1 MSEEKDKE
9 DHVPRWDVIEKLHD
23 KIDRDINDAYD
34 KDKLSFIEVDFALLM
49 IKEKI
54 YQQKMEMYNLYF
66 KAKEEEEGETK
77 DAPDN
82 LYR

>member
-9 DHVPRWDVIEKLHD
+9 ELVPRWDVIGKLHD
-23 KIDRDINDAYD
+23 KIDTDINDAY
-34 KDKLSFIEVDFALLM
+34 KEDKLSFIEIDFALLM

-66 KAKEEEEGETK
+66 KSKEEEEVDPK
-77 DAPDN
+77 DVPDHMFK
-82 LYR
+82 

>member
-9 DHVPRWDVIEKLHD
+9 DHVPRWDIIEKLHD
-23 KIDRDINDAYD
+23 KIDGDINDAYT
-34 KDKLSFIEVDFALLM
+34 KDKLSFVEVDFALLM

-66 KAKEEEEGETK
+66 KDKEGEEGEHK
-77 DAPDN
+77 DVPDHMFK
-82 LYR
+82 

>member
-9 DHVPRWDVIEKLHD
+9 DHVPRWDIIEKLHD
-23 KIDRDINDAYD
+23 KIDGDINDAYT
-34 KDKLSFIEVDFALLM
+34 KDKLSFVEVDFALLM

-54 YQQKMEMYNLYF
+54 YHQKMEMYNLSF

-77 DAPDN
+77 DAPDHMFK
-82 LYR
+82 

>member
-1 MSEEKDKE
+1 MAEEKDKE
-9 DHVPRWDVIEKLHD
+9 DHMPRWEMIEKLHD
-23 KIDRDINDAYD
+23 KIDGDINDAYD
-34 KDKLSFIEVDFALLM
+34 TDKLSFIEVDFALLM

-77 DAPDN
+77 DAPDHMFK
-82 LYR
+82 

>member
-9 DHVPRWDVIEKLHD
+9 EQIPRWDVIEKLHD
-23 KIDRDINDAYD
+23 KIDTDISDAY
-34 KDKLSFIEVDFALLM
+34 KEDKLSFIEVDFALLM

-66 KAKEEEEGETK
+66 KDKEGEEGEHK
-77 DAPDN
+77 DVPDHMFK
-82 LYR
+82 

>member
-9 DHVPRWDVIEKLHD
+9 EQIPRWDVIEKLHD
-23 KIDRDINDAYD
+23 KIDTDISDAY
-34 KDKLSFIEVDFALLM
+34 KEDKLSFIEVDFALLM

-77 DAPDN
+77 DAPDHMFK
-82 LYR
+82 

>member
-1 MSEEKDKE
+1 MAEEEDKE
-9 DHVPRWDVIEKLHD
+9 SHVPRWDIIEKLHD
-23 KIDRDINDAYD
+23 KIDGDINDAYE

-66 KAKEEEEGETK
+66 KAKEEEEGESK
-77 DAPDN
+77 DAPEH